1 MKKISLYMFS
11 LLVLAGFSACDEDYT
26 DWANP
31 QSNPQEE
38 SKSGITAQV
47 AGVTS
52 EVVMDTYAED
62 SVVIAKLESLS
73 GSDEIVGYKLQLAGN
88 DKTLDI
94 PFAEKDGALKVDA
107 AELELLTMQLYNSRQ
122 AVARD
127 IAVKVGVSAM
137 ASDNQAVSV
146 DVADINMKVTPVTL
160 LRWKMSIMLWE
171 ISLRGIWPE
180 LWLLH
185 VMRTMMPS
193 LRWSLQTKRKTRLI
207 SKYSR
212 NQELPEALIGTRH
225 WAQ

>member
-146 DVADINMKVTPVTL
+146 DVADINMKVT
-160 LRWKMSIMLWE
+160 MLWE